1 MFYDDYDGY
10 NDEDGCAYEDAWN
23 DDFNCLQ
30 VDVDNWLDDID
41 ADDCYLSLY
50 KYGSYA

>member
-10 NDEDGCAYEDAWN
+10 NDEDSCDYEDAQN
-23 DDFNCLQ
+23 ADFDCPQ

-41 ADDCYLSLY
+41 DDD
-50 KYGSYA
+50 